1 MLHRGVF
8 LVVPLPPPEGD
19 DAPPMRLRFDFR
31 ALPDCQRHQPKLT
44 TASHE
49 VCFPFDVFDEEQ
61 PLAPGFPRLASYVLG
76 VSHPLDV
83 LLRSW
88 SIRPCF
94 VPNPP

>member
-8 LVVPLPPPEGD
+8 LVVPIPPPEGD
-19 DAPPMRLRFDFR
+19 DAPPMRLRIDCR
-31 ALPDCQRHQPKLT
+31 ALPDCQRPQPKLM

-49 VCFPFDVFDEEQ
+49 VWFPFDVFDEEQ
-61 PLAPGFPRLASYVLG
+61 LLSPGFPRLATYVLG

-83 LLRSW
+83 LLRSK
-88 SIRPCF
+88 SIRPYF